1 MYYQVLTYE
10 PRRRAAQKLLV
21 LHNLTFIINIIMCSI
36 IKAYMYKEMM
46 YILYISV
53 SPRINDK
60 GRGNW

>member
-21 LHNLTFIINIIMCSI
+21 LHNLTFIMCSI